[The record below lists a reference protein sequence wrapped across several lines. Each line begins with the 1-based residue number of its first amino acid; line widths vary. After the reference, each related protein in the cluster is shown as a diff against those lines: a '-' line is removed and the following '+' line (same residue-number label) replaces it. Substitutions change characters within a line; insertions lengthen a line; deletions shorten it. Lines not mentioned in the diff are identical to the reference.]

1 MEGFILAAG
10 LGTRLRP
17 LTNDRPKALVEI
29 PAGRNRERMTLLEHT
44 IHKLEAAGIHH
55 IVVNIHHFADK
66 VVEFLASNH
75 WQAKI
80 DISDERDLL
89 LDTGGGLK
97 KAGALFSGKENVLVH
112 NVDILSHIDL
122 RKVEEFHRMQE
133 NLVTLCVSQRNTKR
147 LLAFD
152 EKGLLI
158 GRATDS
164 STTASRRSPSP
175 NLGEE
180 LKSINR
186 SNSTSPNLGEE
197 LKSINRSNNTSPNL
211 GEELKSINRSN
222 NTSPNLGEELKSI
235 NRSNSTSPNLGEE
248 LKSINR
254 SNNTS
259 PNLGEELK
267 SINRSN
273 NTSPNLGEELKSI
286 NRSNSSSP
294 KLGEVDAR
302 RADGGVCTCALA
314 FSGISIVSPELFA
327 LLPEAD
333 HPYPVIDEYI
343 RLSLDGHRIGSYQ
356 HSPEHW
362 LDVGKPETLELAKTF
377 QAF

>member
-186 SNSTSPNLGEE
+186 SN
-197 LKSINRSNNTSPNL
+197 
-211 GEELKSINRSN
+211 
-222 NTSPNLGEELKSI
+222 
-235 NRSNSTSPNLGEE
+235 
-248 LKSINR
+248 
-254 SNNTS
+254 
-259 PNLGEELK
+259 
-267 SINRSN
+267 